1 MYQISQNVLVVDNIS
16 LSVSVRDRWVVEF
29 LSGGLKLIYSEKAT
43 KVCEIST
50 NYLSYVLPVK

>member
-29 LSGGLKLIYSEKAT
+29 LSGGLR
-43 KVCEIST
+43 ISMI
-50 NYLSYVLPVK
+50 LSKKMNGLQVNCIL